1 MFQREYLERWEADA
15 VSLDEEGFS
24 EDYFPLWGV
33 ADTDDYLRSSN
44 KLRQELAQAA
54 EAEAAEEAAALAE
67 VDSAVAQL
75 QEGKVPSA
83 GKRVAWG
90 AWFWVKRV
98 IVVLLVCAVGSLLVT
113 MVMNP
118 TLAFF
123 DAADLLLGRAADL
136 IGRING

>member
-1 MFQREYLERWEADA
+1 MFQREYLERWEASA
-15 VSLDEEGFS
+15 VELDEEGFS

-33 ADTDDYLRSSN
+33 ADADEYLRSSN
-44 KLRQELAQAA
+44 SLRQEMAQAAQA
-54 EAEAAEEAAALAE
+54 EAEAEATVAADEHAAAQSE
-67 VDSAVAQL
+67 EGQL
-75 QEGKVPSA
+75 PSA

-98 IVVLLVCAVGSLLVT
+98 VIVLLVCVVGSLLVT

-123 DAADLLLGRAADL
+123 DAADLLFGRAADL